1 MKIHRLGTESNL
13 QSWAYKASDKPTT
26 PPIRLTINRKINA
39 GWWDIAY
46 NFLVG
51 GDGNIYEGRG
61 WFHTGS
67 HAVNYNTISLGLSF
81 MGNFNKDEPNEAM
94 LNATL
99 NLIKCGVRKGYFSPT
114 REIHGHRDVACT
126 ESPGDHLYAVI
137 RNWEFFKG
145 GRLPNYYCRKLPMP
159 DANKDIVNE

>member
-1 MKIHRLGTESNL
+1 
-13 QSWAYKASDKPTT
+13 
-26 PPIRLTINRKINA
+26 
-39 GWWDIAY
+39 WWDIAY

-51 GDGNIYEGRG
+51 GDGNVYEGRG

-67 HAVNYNTISLGLSF
+67 HAVNYNTIALGLSF
-81 MGNFNKDEPNEAM
+81 MGNFNKDKPNEAM

-99 NLIKCGVRKGYFSPT
+99 NLIKCGVKKGYFSPT

-126 ESPGDHLYAVI
+126 ESPGNHLYAVI